1 MSTKI
6 YEIIPYEVE
15 ALKWEKDN
23 WEEVV
28 EFFKAHN
35 TEIKNIVKY
44 SEKALESFKKLNKTW
59 LEKNIDNEGRHAFVA
74 YRPEDDSHDEYE
86 EFVELGDYFVIGKDG
101 LIYVKHGFNFEN
113 MFREK
118 ENV

>member
-23 WEEVV
+23 WNEVV

-59 LEKNIDNEGRHAFVA
+59 LEKTLIMKVDMLLSLIDRKMILMMNMKNLLN
-74 YRPEDDSHDEYE
+74 
-86 EFVELGDYFVIGKDG
+86 LGI
-101 LIYVKHGFNFEN
+101 IS
-113 MFREK
+113 
-118 ENV
+118 

>member
-44 SEKALESFKKLNKTW
+44 SEKALESFKKFNKTW
-59 LEKNIDNEGRHAFVA
+59 FEKNIDNEGRHAFVA
-74 YRPEDDSHDEYE
+74 YRP
-86 EFVELGDYFVIGKDG
+86 
-101 LIYVKHGFNFEN
+101 
-113 MFREK
+113 
-118 ENV
+118 

>member
-23 WEEVV
+23 WEEIV
-28 EFFKAHN
+28 EFLKTYN
-35 TEIKNIVKY
+35 IEIKNIVKY
-44 SEKALESFKKLNKTW
+44 SEKALEINKTW
-59 LEKNIDNEGRHAFVA
+59 LEKNIDNEGRYAFVA
-74 YRPEDDSHDEYE
+74 YRPEDDSYDEYE

-101 LIYVKHGFNFEN
+101 LVYVKHGLNFES

>member
-6 YEIIPYEVE
+6 YEVIPYEVE

-35 TEIKNIVKY
+35 VEIKNVVKY
-44 SEKALESFKKLNKTW
+44 SEKELERFKKLNKTW
-59 LEKNIDNEGRHAFVA
+59 FEKNFDNEGRNAFVA
-74 YRPEDDSHDEYE
+74 YRPEDNSHDEYE
-86 EFVELGDYFVIGKDG
+86 EFVKLGDYFVIGKDG
-101 LIYVKHGFNFEN
+101 LVYVKYGFDFEN
-113 MFREK
+113 IFREK

>member
-35 TEIKNIVKY
+35 VEIKNIVKY
-44 SEKALESFKKLNKTW
+44 SEKALERFKKLNKTW
-59 LEKNIDNEGRHAFVA
+59 FEKNFDNEGRNAFVA

-86 EFVELGDYFVIGKDG
+86 EFVELGDYFV
-101 LIYVKHGFNFEN
+101 
-113 MFREK
+113 MEK
-118 ENV
+118 MV

>member
-44 SEKALESFKKLNKTW
+44 SEKALESFKSLIRLGLKKILIMKVDMLLLLIDQKMILMMNMKNLLS
-59 LEKNIDNEGRHAFVA
+59 LEII
-74 YRPEDDSHDEYE
+74 
-86 EFVELGDYFVIGKDG
+86 L
-101 LIYVKHGFNFEN
+101 
-113 MFREK
+113 
-118 ENV
+118 

>member
-6 YEIIPYEVE
+6 YEIIPYQVE

-28 EFFKAHN
+28 EFFKVHN

-44 SEKALESFKKLNKTW
+44 SEKALESFKKFNKTCSTIRI
-59 LEKNIDNEGRHAFVA
+59 L
-74 YRPEDDSHDEYE
+74 
-86 EFVELGDYFVIGKDG
+86 
-101 LIYVKHGFNFEN
+101 LIASIKTA
-113 MFREK
+113 K
-118 ENV
+118 ENAR

>member
-15 ALKWEKDN
+15 ALKWEKNN

-28 EFFKAHN
+28 EFFRAHN

-44 SEKALESFKKLNKTW
+44 SEKALESFKKFNKTW
-59 LEKNIDNEGRHAFVA
+59 FEKNIDNEGRHAFVT
-74 YRPEDDSHDEYE
+74 YRPEDDPYNEYE

-101 LIYVKHGFNFEN
+101 LVYVKNGLNFES

>member
-23 WEEVV
+23 WNEVV
-28 EFFKAHN
+28 EFFKVHN

-44 SEKALESFKKLNKTW
+44 SEKELESFKKLNKTW
-59 LEKNIDNEGRHAFVA
+59 FEKKFDNEGRNSFIA
-74 YRPEDDSHDEYE
+74 YRPENDSYNEYE
-86 EFVELGDYFVIGKDG
+86 EFVLLGDYFVIGKDG
-101 LIYVKHGFNFEN
+101 LVYVKHGLNFES